1 MGKFNL
7 NPADGIRVEL
17 TKQQQKEIEDLYRRV
32 AKNIAKEA
40 EKIPRTTSDAMRQ
53 QYLKKLQKQ
62 VDDQLEKLGEE
73 IQGTITHNMTLTAQ
87 AMVSANQQVLG
98 SVGLYVQGAFSHVPD
113 DVVRSVATGQ
123 LYKGNW
129 SLSKAIWGNTQK
141 TQKDINTVIAEGIA
155 QNKSAYAIA
164 KDLEK
169 YVNPSAK
176 KDWDWAKV
184 YPGTSKKVDYNAQ
197 RLARTAV
204 SHAYQQSFVRT
215 TQKNPFVT
223 KYKWLGSNSHRICPI
238 CAERDGKLFEKDE
251 LPLDHPNGMCTF
263 LAVMEDSMVDMA
275 DRIADWALG
284 REDPELDEYVGSI
297 YVGEMPKKKLPPIPK
312 LYKSTSQYF
321 TGVGQF
327 ATGTERRWNEQSHE
341 IPKKDLRYVQGVTG
355 YVQSMN
361 SFSINSALRANPGK
375 LPKEV
380 FAKGSL
386 EEKIVKTLD
395 KVISGS
401 TLSHEG
407 LVYRFMEESAL
418 SAVYGTSDLLSLIGK
433 VTSDPA
439 YLSTSA
445 NETLSKY
452 STYKIKRVIYVESG
466 TPGYITRNWEESEI
480 ILPRNTK
487 TVVESVEVEEDRIT
501 IYERLIKTQR

>member
-1 MGKFNL
+1 LGKFNL
-7 NPADGIRVEL
+7 NTADGIRVEL

-73 IQGTITHNMTLTAQ
+73 IQGTITHNMALTAQ

-98 SVGLYVQGAFSHVPD
+98 SVGLYVQGAFSRVPD

-123 LYKGNW
+123 LYKGDW
-129 SLSKAIWGNTQK
+129 SLSKAIWGNTKK
-141 TQKDINTVIAEGIA
+141 TQKDINTIIAEGIA

-204 SHAYQQSFVRT
+204 SHAYQQSFIRT

-263 LAVMEDSMVDMA
+263 VAVMDESMVDMA

-284 REDPELDEYVGSI
+284 KPDPELDDYAD
-297 YVGEMPKKKLPPIPK
+297 Y
-312 LYKSTSQYF
+312 
-321 TGVGQF
+321 
-327 ATGTERRWNEQSHE
+327 
-341 IPKKDLRYVQGVTG
+341 LR
-355 YVQSMN
+355 N
-361 SFSINSALRANPGK
+361 S
-375 LPKEV
+375 
-380 FAKGSL
+380 
-386 EEKIVKTLD
+386 
-395 KVISGS
+395 
-401 TLSHEG
+401 
-407 LVYRFMEESAL
+407 
-418 SAVYGTSDLLSLIGK
+418 
-433 VTSDPA
+433 
-439 YLSTSA
+439 
-445 NETLSKY
+445 
-452 STYKIKRVIYVESG
+452 
-466 TPGYITRNWEESEI
+466 
-480 ILPRNTK
+480 
-487 TVVESVEVEEDRIT
+487 
-501 IYERLIKTQR
+501 

>member
-7 NPADGIRVEL
+7 DIGDGIRVEL

-53 QYLKKLQKQ
+53 QYLKKLQRQ

-73 IQGTITHNMTLTAQ
+73 IQGTITHNMALTAQ

-98 SVGLYVQGAFSHVPD
+98 SVGLYIQGAFSHVPD

-123 LYKGNW
+123 LYKGSW
-129 SLSKAIWGNTQK
+129 SLSKAIWGTTKK
-141 TQKDINTVIAEGIA
+141 TQKDINTIIAEGIA
-155 QNKSAYAIA
+155 RNKSAYAIA

-169 YVNPSAK
+169 YVNPSARK
-176 KDWDWAKV
+176 PWDWAKV

-238 CAERDGKLFEKDE
+238 CADRDGKLFEKDE

-263 LAVMEDSMVDMA
+263 VAVMDESMVDMA

-284 REDPELDEYVGSI
+284 KPDPELDDYAD
-297 YVGEMPKKKLPPIPK
+297 Y
-312 LYKSTSQYF
+312 
-321 TGVGQF
+321 
-327 ATGTERRWNEQSHE
+327 
-341 IPKKDLRYVQGVTG
+341 LR
-355 YVQSMN
+355 N
-361 SFSINSALRANPGK
+361 S
-375 LPKEV
+375 
-380 FAKGSL
+380 
-386 EEKIVKTLD
+386 
-395 KVISGS
+395 
-401 TLSHEG
+401 
-407 LVYRFMEESAL
+407 
-418 SAVYGTSDLLSLIGK
+418 
-433 VTSDPA
+433 
-439 YLSTSA
+439 
-445 NETLSKY
+445 
-452 STYKIKRVIYVESG
+452 
-466 TPGYITRNWEESEI
+466 
-480 ILPRNTK
+480 
-487 TVVESVEVEEDRIT
+487 
-501 IYERLIKTQR
+501 